1 MGFSSAAGEGAVPA
15 TFERGPASRTS
26 GSTAKSNDLTEV
38 TKNLQTSNYQKARS
52 SEETSLPSFSSVRF
66 IQPGEG
72 ILPNIVRWKD
82 DVRMKVWAWA
92 EKNLPPNHTRHSHS
106 SGCDRIRHNRAARA
120 NAQGL
125 LGCDP
130 YFGRNAIYSGRNPN
144 ALARANRRYR
154 GGRVS
159 GNARGKFLWR
169 EPRCLRSRDC
179 SHLIA
184 RDRVSFGEDGVSL
197 RRHYPRYHRSDSAF
211 ASGVDNRAAPFSRSL
226 SRNHCSSHGR
236 RPVA

>member
-1 MGFSSAAGEGAVPA
+1 VGFSSAAGEGAVPA
-15 TFERGPASRTS
+15 TFERDSASRTS
-26 GSTAKSNDLTEV
+26 GSTAKSNDLTKD

-52 SEETSLPSFSSVRF
+52 LEETSLPSFRSVRF

-82 DVRMKVWAWA
+82 GVRMKVWAWA
-92 EKNLPPNHTRHSHS
+92 EKNLPSNHTRHSHS

-120 NAQGL
+120 NALGL

-159 GNARGKFLWR
+159 GSARGKYLARTSLPSQSRLFSSD
-169 EPRCLRSRDC
+169 CSRSRFVWRRRR
-179 SHLIA
+179 IA
-184 RDRVSFGEDGVSL
+184 TPAL
-197 RRHYPRYHRSDSAF
+197 P
-211 ASGVDNRAAPFSRSL
+211 SL
-226 SRNHCSSHGR
+226 SSF
-236 RPVA
+236 